1 MHTTDDEKLFTT
13 DNTIIEVELNKQIK
27 YLLLNTDWRLLNKIS
42 LSDIEMISSLLTK
55 YILGETDDK
64 IYSYSSN
71 GVITEHLISD
81 FLAENELDIR
91 SIAIINNVDINK
103 KITACLLY
111 FRYCYDNNEYMEW
124 KITHNVLQ
132 PIRKKELENIILKLT
147 RVMLFLEN
155 KYSALEEL
163 HISKFNQEKNKQYTV
178 P

>member
-1 MHTTDDEKLFTT
+1 MHNTDDEKLFTT

-27 YLLLNTDWRLLNKIS
+27 YLLLNTDWCLLNKIS

-64 IYSYSSN
+64 IYSCSSN

-163 HISKFNQEKNKQYTV
+163 HISKFNQEKNKQ
-178 P
+178 